1 MSKHTDIHKTAAND
15 GDAADETFAPE
26 LPAIDG
32 ADADEGDTPPIAKE
46 FIRRAIQMLEEDE
59 SQELIKLTRERI
71 REPIE
76 PPWPLEQFFDGAIDL
91 EGELAMRFSSMP
103 VMSTIKF
110 RKLGAHDGRGVAT
123 LTTQDGAAQVI
134 FDADAAT
141 HTLQATFTLGSMLSL
156 RFALRDLV
164 DRTRWLSLMRR
175 DGGGL
180 AFLWGAKRWEKDYI
194 ICIARKYY
202 TNFYAFSPHG
212 IEAAARLTPEI
223 AGKLLNWLEKAWGAE
238 EEEAKRDDKPDM
250 LTW

>member
-1 MSKHTDIHKTAAND
+1 MSKHTDIHKTAVDD
-15 GDAADETFAPE
+15 GEATDEQHAPE
-26 LPAIDG
+26 LPVMDG

-76 PPWPLEQFFDGAIDL
+76 PPWPLEQFFNGDIDL
-91 EGELAMRFSSMP
+91 ESELAMRFSSTP
-103 VMSTIKF
+103 VMSTIKI
-110 RKLGAHDGRGVAT
+110 RKLGANAGRSVAT

-134 FDADAAT
+134 FDADAESRA
-141 HTLQATFTLGSMLSL
+141 LQASFTLGSMLSL
-156 RFALRDLV
+156 RFVLRDLV

-180 AFLWGAKRWEKDYI
+180 AFLWGSRRWEKDYI

-202 TNFYAFSPHG
+202 TIFYAFSPNG
-212 IEAAARLTPEI
+212 LEAAARLTPEI
-223 AGKLLNWLEKAWGAE
+223 TGKLLNWLEKAWGAE
-238 EEEAKRDDKPDM
+238 EEIKRDNKPDM